1 MDSIIE
7 QIENLIEGLLQSQPE
22 YFLVSCKIK
31 PTNNIK
37 VFLDGDKG
45 VTIEAC
51 VQLNRKLYKAIE
63 EKAWYPQGDF
73 SLEVSSPGV
82 DEPLKNKRQYQKNV
96 GRELAVEFVD
106 GSKKNGKLI
115 AVADEDFIIE
125 ITTGKGKKQEI
136 HQEVIPFNNVKTSVV
151 QIKF

>member
-1 MDSIIE
+1 MDLAVT
-7 QIENLIEGLLQSQPE
+7 QIEALINDLLQNEPS
-22 YFLVSCKIK
+22 YFLVNCKIK

-37 VFLDGDKG
+37 VYIDGDNG

-63 EKAWYPQGDF
+63 EKAWYPAGDY

-82 DEPLKNKRQYQKNV
+82 DEPLKNKRQYSKNV
-96 GRELAVEFVD
+96 GRELAVEFID
-106 GSKKNGKLI
+106 GSIKQGKLI

-125 ITTGKGKKQEI
+125 IVTGKGKKQEI
-136 HQEVIPFNNVKTSVV
+136 HQEVIPFSSVKASIV